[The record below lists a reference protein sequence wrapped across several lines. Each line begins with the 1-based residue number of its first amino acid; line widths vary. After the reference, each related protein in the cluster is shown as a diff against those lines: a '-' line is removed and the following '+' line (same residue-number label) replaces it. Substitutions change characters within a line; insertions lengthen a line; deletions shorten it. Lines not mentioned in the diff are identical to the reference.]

1 MGIPVEIPMHM
12 RCDNKSVVYNTSDL
26 ASTLKKKSNSIAYHF
41 VREKTAAGIVEVE
54 HESTDTNFADILTK
68 ILIGEKR
75 DTMVKMILY

>member
-1 MGIPVEIPMHM
+1 M
-12 RCDNKSVVYNTSDL
+12 VYNTKHPESQ
-26 ASTLKKKSNSIAYHF
+26 SKKKSNSIAYHF

-54 HESTDTNFADILTK
+54 HESTDTNLADILTK